1 MVGKQRKVTVFD
13 GGACSTRCLPP
24 EAFEAA
30 RKRVGEGEAR
40 REAERVPFVCE
51 ISGEP
56 SAAVMIGE
64 AAAKRLLRDAGPG
77 LLGDHTEAR
86 ALAGLAEADLCACD
100 VATLLGRPQPEA
112 EGALRDLAARS
123 LVEERTVAGMPYFGL
138 TQEGRRLLRPVLG
151 DLALLR
157 LRLG

>member
-1 MVGKQRKVTVFD
+1 MGKQRKVPVFD

-24 EAFEAA
+24 EAVEAA
-30 RKRVGEGEAR
+30 RERVGEGEAR
-40 REAERVPFVCE
+40 RVPFVCE

-56 SAAVMIGE
+56 SAAVLIGE
-64 AAAKRLLRDAGPG
+64 AVAERLLRDAGTG